1 MISVSTV
8 LDEWSTSSG
17 IWLTCSVSEDFIMRN
32 FENYGFYEGDSPP
45 RYECCEGEDCVHE
58 YNTPEIQKD
67 RTRELKKACPK
78 DRAEGMRAP
87 CESECF
93 W

>member
-1 MISVSTV
+1 
-8 LDEWSTSSG
+8 
-17 IWLTCSVSEDFIMRN
+17 MRN